1 MKIRANSRNTGCIG
15 ARVTKIEYIKTT
27 NDDLRAHSFG
37 KTEPIDSWQW
47 MLEISTHA
55 ERHIQQIREI
65 KADPNF
71 PKK

>member
-1 MKIRANSRNTGCIG
+1 MGGRPRLLISRRDQHRRAALDKNEGSVKGI
-15 ARVTKIEYIKTT
+15 ARPW
-27 NDDLRAHSFG
+27 LR
-37 KTEPIDSWQW
+37 KREPIDTWQW
-47 MLEISTHA
+47 MLEISSHA